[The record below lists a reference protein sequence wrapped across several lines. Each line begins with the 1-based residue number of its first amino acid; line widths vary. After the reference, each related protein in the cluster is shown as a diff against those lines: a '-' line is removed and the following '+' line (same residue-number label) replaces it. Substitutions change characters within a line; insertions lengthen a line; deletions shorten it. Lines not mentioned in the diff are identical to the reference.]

1 MITATQKIVKIGEK
15 AKCRFT
21 SIDDEVDVIVK
32 RQGAKDYEL
41 VVEKDGKEYLAR
53 QMYFGGLVVNDG
65 PSAAHLAARKEEEA
79 KRKAVLASLQEVLRL
94 SSSIS
99 ARMTMRLICTSM
111 CSATAARPS
120 SMMSSRLSSRISCNS
135 LSCPLSE
142 SRLRAVFVFLPK
154 HKGKKGMIL

>member
-32 RQGAKDYEL
+32 RQGARDEL

-79 KRKAVLASLQEVLRL
+79 KRKAVLASLQDVLRQSGHPHL
-94 SSSIS
+94 EL
-99 ARMTMRLICTSM
+99 RLLQSEEVPDSVLVYFSEDGYAADLHVNVQCDSCT
-111 CSATAARPS
+111 AIVYDV
-120 SMMSSRLSSRISCNS
+120 LK
-135 LSCPLSE
+135 
-142 SRLRAVFVFLPK
+142 AVKP
-154 HKGKKGMIL
+154 HIL

>member
-32 RQGAKDYEL
+32 RQGARDEL

-79 KRKAVLASLQEVLRL
+79 KRKAVLASLQDVLRQSGHPHL
-94 SSSIS
+94 EL
-99 ARMTMRLICTSM
+99 RLLQSEEVPDSVLVYFSEDDYEADLHVNVQCDSCT
-111 CSATAARPS
+111 AIVYDV
-120 SMMSSRLSSRISCNS
+120 LK
-135 LSCPLSE
+135 
-142 SRLRAVFVFLPK
+142 AVKP
-154 HKGKKGMIL
+154 HIL

>member
-21 SIDDEVDVIVK
+21 SIDDEVDVIV
-32 RQGAKDYEL
+32 EL

-94 SSSIS
+94 SGHPHLEL
-99 ARMTMRLICTSM
+99 RLLQSEEVPDSVLVYFSEDDYEADLHVNVQCDSCT
-111 CSATAARPS
+111 AIVYDV
-120 SMMSSRLSSRISCNS
+120 LK
-135 LSCPLSE
+135 
-142 SRLRAVFVFLPK
+142 AVKP
-154 HKGKKGMIL
+154 HIL

>member
-32 RQGAKDYEL
+32 QQGAKDYEL

-94 SSSIS
+94 SGHPHLEL
-99 ARMTMRLICTSM
+99 RLLQSEEVPDSVLVYFSEDDYEADLHVNVQCDSCT
-111 CSATAARPS
+111 AIVYDV
-120 SMMSSRLSSRISCNS
+120 LK
-135 LSCPLSE
+135 
-142 SRLRAVFVFLPK
+142 AVKP
-154 HKGKKGMIL
+154 HIL